1 MKRIVYFLSSPG
13 PSLLFLLGAV
23 GLYFLL
29 QSFEQY
35 ADELTTTFIALA
47 YGLGGGFIERALFTW
62 SKK

>member
-35 ADELTTTFIALA
+35 ADTLTTILVATS
-47 YGLGGGFIERALFTW
+47 YGLGGGFIERALFNW

>member
-29 QSFEQY
+29 QHFEQY
-35 ADELTTTFIALA
+35 ADDLTTMLIALT

>member
-1 MKRIVYFLSSPG
+1 MKRIINFLSSPG
-13 PSLLFLLGAV
+13 PSLLFLSGAV

-29 QSFEQY
+29 QHFEQY
-35 ADELTTTFIALA
+35 TDELTTLFIALV